1 MPVIVF
7 AAVASGGAAALGAG
21 ALTLVGVTG
30 ASTLAATAVG
40 AGLISGGVTA
50 LQGGDAGDVLKSAVV
65 GGVTTYAGGVIGGK
79 VASSVTAAA
88 APKFPELAKI
98 MGNVAGA
105 IAQGGTSASLTA
117 VAYGGDP
124 VDALIKGG
132 LTAGLTAGAM
142 QGVTAITGKSTE
154 FSKIPEPAQRAV
166 NTAIAAGALG
176 QNPSEAAVSELLS
189 VAGER
194 MGNEF
199 RDYSKQ
205 LKDSWTKTKTAADT
219 VNANMQQQQ
228 ALADEY
234 NNYYKK
240 HTDSV
245 TTAQAKVDEYNA
257 SFDEYKRLEKSG
269 ASVATLNTQAEK
281 VNALAAEANKLI
293 EPLKASETNLASL
306 RTKFD
311 TTANQYQTYYDQYAK
326 AQSDLDATTKLFAD
340 AENENLNVV
349 KKYYEDVN
357 DIKTT
362 FKDELGRDATA
373 KELASLFKTDDY
385 NTTASDYVSQKKW
398 EAMSPDEQYQAKLD
412 FLQSSVADASGT
424 VLPSSFYK
432 IPKDV
437 QNLEGLAARPGE
449 VAGDIIPV
457 LEEDGNY
464 SYKRTISG
472 VTQDGKEY
480 EYTAAYDP
488 LDKNNPVTY
497 TVSGGVTTDL
507 PSGSTMSPVLVEA
520 SRSRPVF
527 DAKDSVPS
535 GTPFSQRNIYNAA
548 LNDAVRSRLASGQA
562 RSGLTTAQTE
572 LAAAQAS
579 GNADAIAKAKVKVD
593 NATAQAAEAEA
604 AEKEKVGRL
613 EEVTVEGQQEAQYR
627 YRRAQQ
633 LMGEAPTNI
642 ISGGGGYGESDPSG
656 LLIAGEESAPSGWK
670 MPGLKERFLKAGL
683 APTTGYQ
690 SIFDPVKTTEEI
702 ISPEETP
709 EEPSMYS
716 PFTDTFAAPTANMA
730 QDPFAYSMQ
739 NIPSASMTPDPLAQS
754 APTTP
759 NSFYSYGNPNPLQ
772 TFTQSP
778 FYQTPTSQ
786 IQQLARGGLAHFAR
800 GGPIDS
806 FAALFAAAGGHSK
819 VPHKGSHYV
828 QGAGGGQDDL
838 IDARL
843 ADGEYVFDADIVAA
857 LGDGSNK
864 EGAKRLDK
872 MREAIRTHKRGAPND
887 KIPPKAKS
895 PLAYFKEA
903 K

>member
-293 EPLKASETNLASL
+293 EPLKASETNLTSL

-362 FKDELGRDATA
+362 FKDELGRDVSR

-385 NTTASDYVSQKKW
+385 DTAADTYVTKLKW
-398 EAMSPDEQYQAKLD
+398 NQLTPEEQDQARLD
-412 FLQSSVADASGT
+412 FLYSSTADISGT
-424 VLPSSFYK
+424 VPPIS
-432 IPKDV
+432 
-437 QNLEGLAARPGE
+437 LEK
-449 VAGDIIPV
+449 V
-457 LEEDGNY
+457 Y
-464 SYKRTISG
+464 SDISG
-472 VTQDGKEY
+472 VPILY
-480 EYTAAYDP
+480 ESRSDLKA
-488 LDKNNPVTY
+488 
-497 TVSGGVTTDL
+497 DL
-507 PSGSTMSPVLVEA
+507 PKGTKLATLEEADRLNLEATTLANGQMAFLVPDDLGKSLA
-520 SRSRPVF
+520 DLITTP
-527 DAKDSVPS
+527 DDTPS
-535 GTPFSQRNIYNAA
+535 AGPRTTVGTDTPTTPPQRNPYNAA
-548 LNDAVRSRLASGQA
+548 LNAAVQSRVALGRAK
-562 RSGLTTAQTE
+562 SGLTTAQTE

-670 MPGLKERFLKAGL
+670 MPGLKERFLKAST

-690 SIFDPVKTTEEI
+690 SIFDPIKTTEEI

-739 NIPSASMTPDPLAQS
+739 NIPSTNMTPDPLAQS

-759 NSFYSYGNPNPLQ
+759 NSFYNYGNPNPLQ